1 MAHYITV
8 PVNENGVIFDPTMND
23 VIKEAM
29 AVAPF
34 GFRDVY
40 IYSHGWCT
48 NSDTALNEYNKFSV
62 DLARLILMS
71 GKATAGIFAAPPQDS
86 LGIGIHWPSEI
97 TEDPNSPLNDIQLIT
112 FYTMEHRADAVG
124 KNAVYTMIRLILA
137 QRDGADLPVRIF
149 MIGHSFGCKVVLSA
163 LQDLKIDID
172 NKTIPVPPQ
181 TEFNVVLLE
190 AATDNDNLEPG
201 DIYGDVSQIADLRL
215 LLTTSSLDH
224 ALGTWFPLAGKL
236 ANLFH
241 APPAA
246 LGFAGPSTGTCASGV
261 LGVPHQIKIV
271 PGFTSH
277 ALAGVTNRFIVADLS
292 PVHQAR
298 VDSKAWSGGGASG
311 SHSDISFAEV
321 YELICGFFFR
331 VT

>member
-8 PVNENGVIFDPTMND
+8 PVNENGVIFDITMND

-71 GKATAGIFAAPPQDS
+71 GKVTPSLFAAAPQDS

-124 KNAVYTMIRLILA
+124 KNAVYTMIRLMLTE
-137 QRDGADLPVRIF
+137 RDGTGLPLRIF
-149 MIGHSFGCKVVLSA
+149 LIGHSFGCKVVLAA
-163 LQDLKIDID
+163 LQDLKIDMD
-172 NKTIPVPPQ
+172 NNTIPVPPQ

-190 AATDNDNLEPG
+190 AATDNDNLEPD
-201 DIYGDVSQIADLRL
+201 DIYGDVSRIADLRL
-215 LLTTSSLDH
+215 LMTTSSLDA
-224 ALGTWFPLAGKL
+224 ALGKWFPLAGKL

-246 LGFAGPSTGTCASGV
+246 LGFAGPSTSTCAPGV
-261 LGVPHQIKIV
+261 LGAPEHVKVV

-331 VT
+331 AT